1 MSMDQDRFD
10 TVDDP
15 GDGEGGKAGRRFRL
29 TRRRAELITDA
40 RRSPAEDLRRR
51 ERLYA
56 WLQAARLPALLI
68 SAGSYIWLGDWLLSG
83 LLFIISVPLPWIAV
97 VIANGK
103 GEPRDK
109 RTRSVYKPQATRE
122 YNAHLAAESA
132 RRAELEA
139 GQHPA
144 LSSGGDGEEHEV
156 IDNMP
161 DPAAEAAPD
170 HHEESDEKSKD
181 DK

>member
-15 GDGEGGKAGRRFRL
+15 GDGEGEKAGRRFRL

-51 ERLYA
+51 ERLYS
-56 WLQAARLPALLI
+56 WLQGARLPALLI
-68 SAGSYIWLGDWLLSG
+68 SAGSYIWLGDWILSG

-97 VIANGK
+97 VIANGR

-109 RTRSVYKPQATRE
+109 RTRSVYKPQAARE
-122 YNAHLAAESA
+122 YNAHLAAEAA

-139 GQHPA
+139 EAQTSLPPGEPA
-144 LSSGGDGEEHEV
+144 EEHEV
-156 IDNMP
+156 IDNVPDTEP
-161 DPAAEAAPD
+161 DP
-170 HHEESDEKSKD
+170 DETPKD

>member
-1 MSMDQDRFD
+1 MDQDRFD

-15 GDGEGGKAGRRFRL
+15 GAGEGGKAGRRFRL

-51 ERLYA
+51 ERMYS
-56 WLQAARLPALLI
+56 WLQGARLPALLI

-103 GEPRDK
+103 GERRDK
-109 RTRSVYKPQATRE
+109 RTRSVYKPQAARE
-122 YNAHLAAESA
+122 YNAHLAAEAA
-132 RRAELEA
+132 RYSELEA
-139 GQHPA
+139 GERPS
-144 LSSGGDGEEHEV
+144 LPPGEDSGKHEV

-161 DPAAEAAPD
+161 DAAPD
-170 HHEESDEKSKD
+170 TESDPDENPKD

>member
-1 MSMDQDRFD
+1 MDQDRFD

-15 GDGEGGKAGRRFRL
+15 GAGEGGKAGRRFRL

-51 ERLYA
+51 ERMYS
-56 WLQAARLPALLI
+56 WLQGARLPALLI
-68 SAGSYIWLGDWLLSG
+68 SAGSYIWLGDWILSG

-103 GEPRDK
+103 GERRDK
-109 RTRSVYKPQATRE
+109 RTRSVYKPQAARE
-122 YNAHLAAESA
+122 FNAHLAAEAA
-132 RRAELEA
+132 RHTELEA
-139 GQHPA
+139 GGRSE
-144 LSSGGDGEEHEV
+144 LSPGGDGAAAEEHEV
-156 IDNMP
+156 IDNVP
-161 DPAAEAAPD
+161 DT
-170 HHEESDEKSKD
+170 DETPKD